1 MIIPHRIGLA
11 FEKWIYDILKP
22 YLDKIGATNC
32 IGNPDFYFDLNN
44 HVVLLECKCYRFRT
58 TQGRDG
64 SKPAYLSLRQSQIKA
79 LKKMR
84 KGIGGR
90 NEIYFV
96 VGISFDN
103 YDIIPVVVEFDE
115 MLKHAMKWSDSQDRI
130 WIPMSWIIQQK
141 ALRTWMA
148 EFGWNK
154 PEDISFP
161 EFRSYL
167 K

>member
-1 MIIPHRIGLA
+1 
-11 FEKWIYDILKP
+11 LKP
-22 YLDKIGATNC
+22 YLNKIGATNC

-44 HVVLLECKCYRFRT
+44 HVVLLECKCYKFRT
-58 TQGRDG
+58 TQGSDG

-90 NEIYFV
+90 NEIFFV
-96 VGISFDN
+96 VGISFDS
-103 YDIIPVVVEFDE
+103 YDIIPIVVEFDDA
-115 MLKHAMKWSDSQDRI
+115 LKHAMKWSDSQQRV
-130 WIPMSWIIQQK
+130 WIPMDWIVKQK
-141 ALRTWMA
+141 TFRRWIG
-148 EFGWNK
+148 EVFK
-154 PEDISFP
+154 VEPESVSFP